1 MKQSVDIFNS
11 KFDRHG
17 STNTFIQN
25 KVDERHRTAIFFP
38 IDCIPLVPK
47 ASCRNPNNDIDDSS
61 GSISATSLDPS
72 VDDPDPRES

>member
-1 MKQSVDIFNS
+1 MKVDIFYS

-17 STNTFIQN
+17 STNTCIQH
-25 KVDERHRTAIFFP
+25 KVDKRHRTAIFFP

-47 ASCRNPNNDIDDSS
+47 ASCQNPNNDIDDSN
-61 GSISATSLDPS
+61 GSFSATSLDPS